1 MLFVDYIVVE
11 EVLDVADEDTTVK
24 VVDDTTAEND
34 LGDDVTDS
42 LPRHNIVLDQ
52 VLFQELQSSLEVCL
66 AERILDVE
74 TESTELSSLDEQ
86 CVEE

>member
-11 EVLDVADEDTTVK
+11 EVLDIADEDTTVK

-52 VLFQELQSSLEVCL
+52 VLF
-66 AERILDVE
+66 
-74 TESTELSSLDEQ
+74 
-86 CVEE
+86 

>member
-52 VLFQELQSSLEVCL
+52 VLFQELQSSLEICL